1 MSHAGF
7 VYRERVRFGD
17 LDAMRHVSNVVFL
30 RYFETA
36 WISYRQTLGLL
47 EGDLFAESETGF
59 GLILAEAHIR
69 YRSPVQFDE
78 DLDIALTIS
87 DIRRS
92 SFGVAFEMQV
102 GDRLCAEGNLCTWD
116 STTGSIGPRR
126 FLSHGGRPSKPPG
139 FRSRALRWRAASP
152 GA

>member
-1 MSHAGF
+1 MSHPGF

-102 GDRLCAEGNLCTWD
+102 GDRLCAEGNCVYV
-116 STTGSIGPRR
+116 
-126 FLSHGGRPSKPPG
+126 G
-139 FRSRALRWRAASP
+139 FDYGKQRSAPLPEPWRAPLEAAGLSE
-152 GA
+152 